1 MRFVED
7 CELEESQIIY
17 PSPSNPR
24 LKGLISEDPG
34 IIALADSIKRDGQLQ
49 RIIVQKIG
57 DKYETLDGD
66 RRCVAIFKVLKWK
79 TIKASLYEMND
90 LEALRV
96 RLIANIQREDLTS
109 VEKGK
114 YCFELFYVL
123 ARTEKLIGEEA
134 WSNRSARS
142 KLLAQI
148 SMDVNASPATIINWI
163 RLWQTYPVETQ
174 KLIASNKEDLR
185 RGLVPPSLAME
196 AVAIARRLHVH
207 PQAVLNLAIKNQ
219 WTTDDLAAAARSF
232 GDTPFTFDR
241 LTEVITTYRNN
252 HYRRNIVFDACV
264 YEEIGKKAK
273 AWKIRFDDYINLLM
287 QFALEN
293 PVLLDNFIILKLRRS
308 RNEP

>member
-1 MRFVED
+1 MRFVRD
-7 CELEESQIIY
+7 CELEESEIIY
-17 PSPSNPR
+17 PSPNNPR
-24 LKGLISEDPG
+24 LKGLISEDVG

-66 RRCVAIFKVLKWK
+66 RRCTAIFKVLKWK
-79 TIKASLYEMND
+79 TIKTSLYEMND

-114 YCFELFYVL
+114 YCFELFRVL

-134 WSNRSARS
+134 WSNRAARS

-148 SMDVNASPATIINWI
+148 SMDVNASPGTIINWI
-163 RLWQTYPVETQ
+163 RLWQTYPVEAQ

-196 AVAIARRLHVH
+196 AVVVARCLNVP
-207 PQAVLNLAIKNQ
+207 PQNVLDLVIKNQ
-219 WTTDDLAAAARSF
+219 WSTDDLAAVVRSF
-232 GDTPFTFDR
+232 HEIPFTFDK
-241 LTEVITTYRNN
+241 LTEVITIFKNS
-252 HYRRNIVFDACV
+252 HYRRSVIFYGPV
-264 YEEIGKKAK
+264 YEETSKKMK
-273 AWKIRFDDYINLLM
+273 EWKIRFDDYLNLLM

-293 PVLLDNFIILKLRRS
+293 PALLKNFIILKLR
-308 RNEP
+308 ET